1 MSETLGGLPPA
12 CQGMDCSDGER
23 QRFTLVLGQNF
34 GNFTDTCST
43 LSYFLILNL
52 NRYKLSDW
60 KVDNDKLPLPAG
72 GCPWVLSEGAQVRL
86 SLLLSR

>member
-23 QRFTLVLGQNF
+23 QHFTLVLGQNL
-34 GNFTDTCST
+34 GNFTDICST
-43 LSYFLILNL
+43 LNFASLNFLILNLNL

-60 KVDNDKLPLPAG
+60 KVDNDRLPLPAE
-72 GCPWVLSEGAQVRL
+72 GCPWVLSEGA
-86 SLLLSR
+86 